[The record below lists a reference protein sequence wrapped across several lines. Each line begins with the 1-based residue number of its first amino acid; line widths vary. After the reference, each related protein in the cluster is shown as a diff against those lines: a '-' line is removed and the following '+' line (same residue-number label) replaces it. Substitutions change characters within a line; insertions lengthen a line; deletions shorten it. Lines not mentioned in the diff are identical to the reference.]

1 MNKIKT
7 GILIVLLAAV
17 CFNSYGQGAK
27 SLKINEVLIK
37 NTENFQDDYGQRN
50 AWIEMRGLRFSTL
63 LLPVLISE
71 AATLQMISEFL
82 IQT

>member
-27 SLKINEVLIK
+27 SLKINEVLTK

-50 AWIEMRGLRFSTL
+50 AWIEIFNSS
-63 LLPVLISE
+63 LPVLISE